1 MYKCVVVL
9 VELKLAD
16 ITEKAWPLERCVTY
30 VYWITLQCIV
40 RPGNENPIWNAAHN
54 KSDYKDNVRKFR
66 EEKNPSTVSF
76 NCHVVNLVFTVNLL
90 IQNLQHDT
98 IIKPTLYDNY
108 IIM

>member
-54 KSDYKDNVRKFR
+54 KSDYKDNVRTFR
-66 EEKNPSTVSF
+66 EEKNPQQYHSIVM
-76 NCHVVNLVFTVNLL
+76 LL
-90 IQNLQHDT
+90 I
-98 IIKPTLYDNY
+98 LYLLSTC
-108 IIM
+108 

>member
-66 EEKNPSTVSF
+66 EEKNPQQYHSIAM
-76 NCHVVNLVFTVNLL
+76 LL
-90 IQNLQHDT
+90 I
-98 IIKPTLYDNY
+98 LYLLSTC
-108 IIM
+108 

>member
-40 RPGNENPIWNAAHN
+40 RPGNENSIWNAAHN

-66 EEKNPSTVSF
+66 EEKNPQQYHSIVM
-76 NCHVVNLVFTVNLL
+76 LL
-90 IQNLQHDT
+90 I
-98 IIKPTLYDNY
+98 LYLLSTC
-108 IIM
+108 